1 MNARLIQ
8 EQVPLERRVKFILQG
23 GGDVS
28 GKLVEIGRKHLKIE
42 IEENQAPVT
51 IPIDRVSYWQLLA
64 GTPQNGQ
71 DDADV
76 VVDAQPDKPLD
87 TLPVDKT
94 PTEKVSETDQAEDL
108 ETSALSDAEIEKEK
122 KLVEIETRFQAKC
135 QSAKIEIKEPDFKF
149 PEKEFSDTKKKDMA
163 KLWGPIQ
170 SKYQN
175 AKKINELSSKFGRI
189 QPIVTELENLAK
201 LSHDSA
207 SIKRHLAYLCTL
219 SGNRQDALNSYRE
232 SAIYSQHEDDWYN
245 LAAVACTAENEELA
259 CYSLSQFF
267 QKLSATKEMEA
278 WYLYVHLLL
287 KFKSHRELGQICQT
301 KYRKISQEEII
312 LLLETAVYLLK
323 MAGQETTAR
332 EALRKLLTDEIS
344 ISFFQEV
351 LNALDWPPTEGY
363 QLVAEEISSQLDK
376 HELVIQEVEDQPPQ
390 GYIFS
395 YKSKRGFGF
404 IRDQK
409 GVDNFFHIS
418 AVIDPTLREELIH
431 FTSGDIPVDFRV
443 NQGNKGPQAAQISR
457 HRTIHELYELAEQA
471 ADTGDYAAAISY
483 IKRVISINKNYL
495 NAQENYKKWRNY
507 ERASIVPKGKNPFS
521 RAKRAQLVEKDLSK
535 AEEFFR
541 QAISQDDNL
550 ESAVND
556 LAMLLAQL
564 ERCEDA
570 VEVIEQNRSRI
581 HNQQSLENVLISIY
595 IKAGM
600 HDKAIKILKKQLI
613 FVQTAEKKDHIR
625 WQIARSYLHL
635 DEYPKA
641 ERLFREILDRQPDR
655 VSAKRNLALCLSRQK
670 HYDEAEE
677 LLNQILADF
686 PSDRIS
692 VGLLEAILQA
702 KQTGER
708 EQLDEIVIEMELSDY
723 SSGQVSPFTQFFL
736 DRCDFTGVPPER
748 VQLKTFRQ
756 SDIDFLE
763 RQATELRTSRPSE
776 RASNYLSAAKII
788 SILEDEDPNRFY
800 RFLCRSFASKGDDT
814 VINSGNLDAA
824 REWYAEALRIYD
836 GDRER
841 NSRGDEQ
848 DAINALVRFLYSFQG
863 RTNIPISRIH
873 TISDAI
879 TDIVNL
885 SDSER
890 IFEDV
895 AYLVFRSR
903 YAANRLISRLYN
915 QQDLRNKALGYLEA
929 KGVQIPDSDLSKS
942 DFTSLWDQL
951 IDRLASDTRDLN
963 SDLRHFNNFQL
974 TTSWLEDAVE
984 LAKDIFHRL
993 RFDLDKHRIRHLQET
1008 LERSIEMCKQDQ
1020 FEARERLCHQISNSC
1035 RDLLEDIE
1043 KNPTRISVE
1052 VLYPVIENVK
1062 TKISGY
1068 LEEIYETSKPELTL
1082 RMPVE
1087 DYSSH
1092 QTNIEV
1098 EIVVENKL
1106 GCSPAEG
1113 FELIVNADDIS
1124 FTITQSEIKLEESLL
1139 GGRPHSFTIPLQLT
1153 DQALQSETFSLSAY
1167 ARYRTSVEAIEETAI
1182 ENFTIRLYSADKF
1195 EKIANP
1201 YNEGPPVSNPEM
1213 FYGRD
1218 RMIENIANSIQES
1231 HTQNKCVVIYGQKRA
1246 GKSSIMLHLKK
1257 ELEARKLVVLNLG
1270 NIGQFLDEHSSVQFS
1285 YQILQQILSSLE
1297 EALEDRINAGASSLD
1312 ISFTSATDFYEHP
1325 TPMIRFKEVFN
1336 SYQRLASEQADWR
1349 DVQLVL
1355 FIDEFTYIY
1364 GQIQSGHIP
1373 ESFMKN
1379 WKGLMQE
1386 NYFNAVLVGQDVMER
1401 FIETF
1406 QNEFGITQRERVTY
1420 LDREDAVKLIDE
1432 PIRLGGRQGESR
1444 YREQRAIERI
1454 LELTAGSP
1462 FYIQMFC
1469 NRLVELMN
1477 MKQAI
1482 YVTYSYVEQ
1491 VKNELM
1497 KGKSALGLSNF
1508 ENLYNS
1514 GEDNDSKDED
1524 MLKIL
1529 QAIAVHSQTGPCN
1542 KSHIDCET
1550 KDPIDVSLDELV
1562 ERDVIDRE
1570 QGHYYT
1576 IKVGLFKEWLIA
1588 NYGIP

>member
-8 EQVPLERRVKFILQG
+8 EQVPLERQVKFVLQG

-28 GKLVEIGRKHLKIE
+28 GKLVEIGRDHLKIE
-42 IEENQAPVT
+42 IEENQTPVT
-51 IPIDRVSYWQLLA
+51 IPIDRVGYWQLLA
-64 GTPQNGQ
+64 GTPQNRQ
-71 DDADV
+71 NDADV
-76 VVDAQPDKPLD
+76 VVDVQQDKSLD
-87 TLPVDKT
+87 TFSADKA
-94 PTEKVSETDQAEDL
+94 PTEKEPEIDQAENQ
-108 ETSALSDAEIEKEK
+108 ETSVLSDAEIEIEK

-149 PEKEFSDTKKKDMA
+149 PEKEFSDNEKKDMV
-163 KLWGPIQ
+163 KLWGPIR

-189 QPIVTELENLAK
+189 QPIVTELKNLAK

-207 SIKRHLAYLCTL
+207 SIKRHLAYLYTL

-245 LAAVACTAENEELA
+245 LAAVACTTENEELA

-267 QKLSATKEMEA
+267 QKLSATTEIEA
-278 WYLYVHLLL
+278 WYLYIHLLL
-287 KFKSHRELGQICQT
+287 KFKSHRGLGYICQT
-301 KYRKISQEEII
+301 NYRKISQEEII

-332 EALRKLLTDEIS
+332 EALRKFLTDEIS
-344 ISFFQEV
+344 ISFFQEI

-395 YKSKRGFGF
+395 YKSRRGFGF

-418 AVIDPTLREELIH
+418 AVIDSTLREELTH

-443 NQGNKGPQAAQISR
+443 NQGNKGPQAVQISR
-457 HRTIHELYELAEQA
+457 HRTIHESYELAKQA

-483 IKRVISINKNYL
+483 VKRVISTNKNYL
-495 NAQENYKKWRNY
+495 NAQENYEKWRNY
-507 ERASIVPKGKNPFS
+507 ERVGIVPKGKNPFS

-581 HNQQSLENVLISIY
+581 HNQQSLENVSINIY

-600 HDKAIKILKKQLI
+600 HDKVIKILKKQLR

-635 DEYPKA
+635 NEYPKA

-670 HYDEAEE
+670 RYDEAEE

-686 PSDRIS
+686 PSDGIS
-692 VGLLEAILQA
+692 VGLLDAILQA

-723 SSGQVSPFTQFFL
+723 SSGQISPFTQFFL

-748 VQLKTFRQ
+748 VQSGIFMR
-756 SDIDFLE
+756 SDIDFLVD
-763 RQATELRTSRPSE
+763 RATQSRTFRPSE
-776 RASNYLSAAKII
+776 RANYYLSASKII
-788 SILEDEDPNRFY
+788 LILEDEDTNRFY
-800 RFLCRSFASKGDDT
+800 RFLCRCFASKGDDI
-814 VINSGNLDAA
+814 VVNKGNLDVA
-824 REWYAEALRIYD
+824 REWYAEALSVYD
-836 GDRER
+836 GDRSNRKE
-841 NSRGDEQ
+841 EQ
-848 DAINALVRFLYSFQG
+848 DVVNAFVRFLHSRLG
-863 RTNIPISRIH
+863 RAHIPMPPHTPSIDKTMSEVITFADSNRKIFDDISYL
-873 TISDAI
+873 
-879 TDIVNL
+879 IV
-885 SDSER
+885 
-890 IFEDV
+890 
-895 AYLVFRSR
+895 RSR
-903 YAANRLISRLYN
+903 YAARLLGRLYD
-915 QQDLRNKALGYLEA
+915 QQDLRDKALKYLRSE
-929 KGVQIPDSDLSKS
+929 GVDIPSSALSRQK
-942 DFTSLWDQL
+942 FVSLWDQL
-951 IDRLASDTRDLN
+951 SDKLTSETRTLN
-963 SDLRHFNNFQL
+963 TDLRHFSNFQL
-974 TTSWLEDAVE
+974 TTAWLEDAVE
-984 LAKDIFHRL
+984 LAKDIVHRL
-993 RFDLDKHRIRHLQET
+993 RFDLDQDRIRHLQET

-1020 FEARERLCHQISNSC
+1020 FEARERLCHQINNSC

-1052 VLYPVIENVK
+1052 ILYPVIENIK
-1062 TKISGY
+1062 TKISEY
-1068 LEEIYETSKPELTL
+1068 LEELYKTSKPELTL

-1092 QTNIEV
+1092 QANIEV

-1153 DQALQSETFSLSAY
+1153 DQALRSETFSLSAY
-1167 ARYRTSVEAIEETAI
+1167 SRYRTSAEAIEETAI
-1182 ENFTIRLYSADKF
+1182 ENFTIRLYPADKF
-1195 EKIANP
+1195 EKISNP

-1218 RMIENIANSIQES
+1218 RMIESIANSIQES

-1312 ISFTSATDFYEHP
+1312 ISFPSATDFYEHL

-1336 SYQRLASEQADWR
+1336 SYQRLASEQTDWR

-1364 GQIQSGHIP
+1364 GQIHSGHIP

-1497 KGKSALGLSNF
+1497 KGKDALGLSNF

-1562 ERDVIDRE
+1562 ERGVIDRE

-1588 NYGIP
+1588 NYGIS